1 MQVQFMIMQKWPD
14 EPLFYANFPSISDPN
29 MAPEGKET
37 CFLLIPI
44 APGLEDSE
52 SLRKKYFD
60 KTIIIISHRNEVL
73 LRCDEIIK
81 LESGKLIFHIE
92 RDDYY
97 NLVSKN
103 RDN

>member
-1 MQVQFMIMQKWPD
+1 MLLD
-14 EPLFYANFPSISDPN
+14 ESTSALD
-29 MAPEGKET
+29 
-37 CFLLIPI
+37 
-44 APGLEDSE
+44 LENE
-52 SLRKKYFD
+52 LKIINNIQKKYFD

-92 RDDYY
+92 RDDYH

-103 RDN
+103 RNN